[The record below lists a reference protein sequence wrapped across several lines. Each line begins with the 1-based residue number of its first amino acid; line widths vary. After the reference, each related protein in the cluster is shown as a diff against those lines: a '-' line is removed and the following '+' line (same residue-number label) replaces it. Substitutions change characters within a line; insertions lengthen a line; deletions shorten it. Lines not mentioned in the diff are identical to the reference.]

1 MSTLASISLPSGS
14 DMLTVR
20 VPYDT
25 DFTDELKRTIIW
37 HGRRWDK
44 AAKVW
49 KVHKYFARD
58 VWGLCIK
65 YFSLVSLDKNVEALL
80 SGIAAD
86 DDFVHEEG

>member
-1 MSTLASISLPSGS
+1 MSTLAQISLPPGS

-20 VPYDT
+20 VPYDA
-25 DFTDELKRTIIW
+25 DFTDDIKRTIIW

-58 VWGLCIK
+58 VRDLCIK
-65 YFSLVSLDKNVEALL
+65 YFARVSLDKNVEALL
-80 SGIAAD
+80 ARIDVD